1 MRGNIRESSLI
12 CAACSGVLTLLR
24 GRTYKGEHMRMNM
37 REASLIFA
45 ACSVVLTLLRGR
57 TYKGEHM
64 RMNMRESTKENVCGR
79 ILENPLSCLQRVVSC
94 SHQMTHA

>member
-1 MRGNIRESSLI
+1 MRGNMGES
-12 CAACSGVLTLLR
+12 
-24 GRTYKGEHMRMNM
+24 
-37 REASLIFA
+37 SLIFA
-45 ACSVVLTLLRGR
+45 ACSGVLTLLRGR